1 MKCILL
7 CAGYHEDKSHALH
20 EIDNEPII
28 LNTINKIEQI
38 KEIDEI
44 YLVTNNT
51 YYNDFN
57 KLLKNNNSSKKITL
71 INDNVKQP
79 GDALGAIGDIMYTIN
94 IKDIDNDVM
103 IIAGDNWF
111 DFSLIPIVNYFNKKK
126 APVVC
131 SAKFE
136 DENLLKK
143 FAVAQLNKDN
153 QIVDLVEKPMYP
165 ESNIGI
171 YAIYIY
177 PKEVLYEFNNFL
189 SEGNKPNAPGYFVQ
203 YLYKK
208 AKVYAYNV
216 EGNYKVI
223 EK

>member
-7 CAGYHEDKSHALH
+7 CAGYHKDNSYALL
-20 EIDNEPII
+20 EIDGKPSISY
-28 LNTINKIEQI
+28 TIDKLSNID
-38 KEIDEI
+38 EIDEI
-44 YLVTNNT
+44 YIITNDT
-51 YYNDFN
+51 YYKEFN
-57 KLLKNNNSSKKITL
+57 KTLKNINSSKKITL

-79 GDALGAIGDIMYTIN
+79 EDALGAIGDIMYTIN
-94 IKDIDNDVM
+94 IKEIDDDLM

-111 DFSLIPIVNYFNKKK
+111 DFSLNPVVNYFNSKK

-136 DENLLKK
+136 DEQVLKR
-143 FAVAQLNKDN
+143 FAVAQLNDEN
-153 QIVDLVEKPMYP
+153 QIIDLVEKPMYP

-177 PKEVLYEFNNFL
+177 PKEVLNEFDNFL
-189 SEGNKPNAPGYFVQ
+189 MEGNKPYAPGYFVQ

-208 AKVYAYNV
+208 KRVYAYNV
-216 EGNYKVI
+216 DGTYKVVNA
-223 EK
+223 